1 MPAPATDQEQNR
13 TGGFGVLLV
22 EDNPADRRLLQEELS
37 CTDRIAELH
46 TVSDGRQALS
56 FLRRQ
61 DPFTEA
67 PTPDLVIL
75 DLDLPGI
82 DGWEVLSEV
91 KQDPEL
97 RRIPVIILTGSAN
110 ETDVIRSYDLH
121 ANGYITKPMDP
132 DGYCELVRA
141 IADFWLRVATL
152 ALPPDRRITDPGS

>member
-1 MPAPATDQEQNR
+1 MVASAAGPEGR
-13 TGGFGVLLV
+13 TGAFEVLLV
-22 EDNPADRRLLQEELS
+22 EDNPADQRLLREELS
-37 CTDRIAELH
+37 CTDRIAALH
-46 TVSDGRQALS
+46 TVSNGHQALS

-61 DPFTEA
+61 DPFSEA
-67 PTPDLVIL
+67 PTPDLIIL

-91 KQDPEL
+91 KEDPQL

-110 ETDVIRSYDLH
+110 ETDVTRSYDLH

-141 IADFWLRVATL
+141 IGDFWLRVATL
-152 ALPPDRRITDPGS
+152 AHQPDPRG